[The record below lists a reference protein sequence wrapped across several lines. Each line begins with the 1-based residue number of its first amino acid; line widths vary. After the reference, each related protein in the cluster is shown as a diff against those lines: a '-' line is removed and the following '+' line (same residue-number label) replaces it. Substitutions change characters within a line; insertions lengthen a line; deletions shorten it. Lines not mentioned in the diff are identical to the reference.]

1 MKSCIQKQAKHLLI
15 LLMLPLFS
23 LAQNEETK
31 VYKGEIKSNLFDLV
45 IGKSFNIGYEHFLK
59 GNQSIQFDVT
69 LFDTYSYLDASYLEN
84 NDLIGLQASYNIYF
98 SKNKKQNGFMFFPYL
113 KYRTGTQE
121 VNDFYVYDPVS
132 GIYVEETQENDLSG
146 LEAGFGI
153 GHKWLFNDK
162 ISLMV
167 GSQIARNLTNTR
179 EISDYYSDI
188 NFKAHVTLGFR
199 L

>member
-45 IGKSFNIGYEHFLK
+45 IGKSFNVGYEHFLK

-98 SKNKKQNGFMFFPYL
+98 SKNKQQNGFMFFPYL

-121 VNDFYVYDPVS
+121 VSDYYFYEPIS
-132 GIYVEETQENDLSG
+132 GNYVEQTREYDLSG

-167 GSQIARNLTNTR
+167 GSQIARNLTNTKA
-179 EISDYYSDI
+179 ISDYYSDI